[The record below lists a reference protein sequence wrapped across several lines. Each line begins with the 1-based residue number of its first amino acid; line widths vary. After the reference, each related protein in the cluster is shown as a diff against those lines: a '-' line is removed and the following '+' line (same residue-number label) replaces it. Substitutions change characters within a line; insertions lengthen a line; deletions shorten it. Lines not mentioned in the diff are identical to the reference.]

1 MVPSSNPDSPDIF
14 PVDDVLPA
22 LAQDQTI
29 PDAIKEY
36 FEHEDLQQYQTGNGK
51 K

>member
-22 LAQDQTI
+22 LQDQTI

-36 FEHEDLQQYQTGNGK
+36 FEHEDLQQYQARNGK